1 MSIWNVPQGVSA
13 VSMAALIL
21 AAGAEDHEVGL
32 VIAEMG
38 TWLVA
43 QNVEDAIRD
52 IRAAL
57 ARVRDR
63 GLSR

>member
-1 MSIWNVPQGVSA
+1 MSAEGVLHGA
-13 VSMAALIL
+13 AAMSMAALIL

-32 VIAEMG
+32 VIAEME

-52 IRAAL
+52 VRAAL

-63 GLSR
+63 GSSR